1 MSNLFNKYIVQK
13 SDGSPVDPRAQYFVL
28 RIDTDPAARHALN
41 AYALHI
47 FKDDP
52 QFSGQL
58 LAWIEKCENASNNA
72 SRRTGLWA
80 CPHCGYQLNLE
91 TSLACEQCEIARR

>member
-1 MSNLFNKYIVQK
+1 MSTLYNKYIVRK
-13 SDGSPVDPRAQYFVL
+13 ADGSPTEKDAQYFVL
-28 RIDTDPAARHALN
+28 RIDSDPAARYALN

-52 QFSGQL
+52 QFSRQL
-58 LAWIEKCENASNNA
+58 LAWIEKCESASNNA

-91 TSLACEQCEIARR
+91 TSPACEECQIARR